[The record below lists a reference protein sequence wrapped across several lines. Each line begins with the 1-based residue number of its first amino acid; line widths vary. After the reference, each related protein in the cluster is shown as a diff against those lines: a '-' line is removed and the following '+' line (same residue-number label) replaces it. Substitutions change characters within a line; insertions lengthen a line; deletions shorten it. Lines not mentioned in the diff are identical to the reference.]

1 MAKLLELLEE
11 LQVVDLKLRRMR
23 EFIDNFENYQQE
35 LERER
40 EEVKERLE
48 QEKKKLEE
56 MKKLRMK
63 KELDLQEGE
72 EHIKK
77 CSARLY
83 TVKSNREYEATLKE
97 IEEQKEKNSQLET
110 ELLLLYDQLDQEE
123 EKIKQLKA
131 EIEQEFKILEQKEK
145 ELKEKLEQAKKQV
158 PEQEKER
165 EELVAQIPSEAYET
179 YQLIQQKLGDPA
191 LTRVIDEVC
200 QSCFRRIP
208 SQMYIEVLMGDKV
221 WTCPGCHRI
230 LIHRELDFLPA
241 DFPY

>member
-230 LIHRELDFLPA
+230 LIHRELDFLPE

>member
-1 MAKLLELLEE
+1 LAKLLELLEE

-230 LIHRELDFLPA
+230 LIHRELDFLPE

>member
-1 MAKLLELLEE
+1 MARLLELLEE
-11 LQVVDLKLRRMR
+11 LQVVDLKLKRMR
-23 EFIDNFENYQQE
+23 EFIDNFEKYQQE

-83 TVKSNREYEATLKE
+83 TVKTNREYEATLKE

-230 LIHRELDFLPA
+230 LIHRELDFLPE

>member
-1 MAKLLELLEE
+1 LAKLLELLEE

>member
-1 MAKLLELLEE
+1 MAKLLELLED
-11 LQVVDLKLRRMR
+11 LQVVDLKLKRMK
-23 EFIDNFENYQQE
+23 EFIENYSQYLSKLEQE
-35 LERER
+35 S
-40 EEVKERLE
+40 EEVKLRFE

-63 KELDLQEGE
+63 KELDLKEGE

-77 CSARLY
+77 CNARLY
-83 TVKSNREYEATLKE
+83 TVKTNREYEATLKE

-110 ELLLLYDQLDQEE
+110 ELLLLYDQIDEE
-123 EKIKQLKA
+123 EERLKQAKV
-131 EIEQEFKILEQKEK
+131 EMEQELKLLEQKEK
-145 ELKEKLEQAKKQV
+145 ELKEKLEQAKNLV
-158 PEQEKER
+158 PEQEKLR
-165 EELVAQIPSEAYET
+165 EELTAQLPSEAYET
-179 YQLIQQKLGDPA
+179 YQIIQQRLGDPA

-208 SQMYIEVLMGDKV
+208 SQMYIEVMMGDKV

-230 LIHRELDFLPA
+230 LVHRQLDFLPE